1 MRKTAQAVDSVA
13 EKGEGRTNM
22 KANARFPKSAIV
34 SALLAAIPPALAA
47 EGDEDLARLTKPQSE
62 VSAGVGYVNDDNQ
75 RFGQYTG
82 LTDKDPYLLL
92 DADVERRNDATGTWL
107 RLTGRNLG
115 FDNRQLR
122 FEHERQGNWGYFIE
136 FNQIPRFDPYTV
148 NSGLLGIGTSSVTP
162 VTIVP
167 GGGTNWEFNTERD
180 ILSVGARKS
189 FGRGLAARVR
199 LSSEEKEG
207 LRRWGQGTFGT
218 WRFLAEPIDQTTRQL
233 DATLSYSAEK
243 LQLSGGYYGTSF
255 VNHNQ
260 LLTVNGPTIFAGSNL
275 MALPPD
281 NQSHQLHLAGGYSF
295 TPATRAT
302 FKLARGTITQDEA
315 FATPAIAGAPGNLD
329 GRVDTTLAEAGLTT
343 RASSNL
349 TLRANLGYD
358 KRDDK
363 TPVFR
368 YFPSQNTVGATN
380 DGTNETRDIETTRGK
395 LDATYRLPLAFSVT
409 GGLEYVEK
417 KRNSPPVRS
426 VDFREKTDETSYK
439 AGVRRAIGETVT
451 GAVSYVHSERRGSD
465 WLPNFGN
472 QTTVTTGDLIA
483 PLHLADRDR
492 DLVRLTLNWMPL
504 DPLSLNFRVDAARD
518 DYKSRGFTAFDLGAR
533 RGEARFYSLD
543 AGYAFSDAL
552 QATAWISH
560 GVDEYQAGECQ
571 SAAVPNAN
579 TCTATA
585 ANPVWQSE
593 LQHTQSSLGLGLRA
607 RPLARAELGAELSYS
622 EMTDELR
629 TRAVTPAVALPV
641 IPDVH
646 TTVTTLQLFAKYAL
660 QRNAGVKLQY
670 AFDRYRT
677 DDWTW
682 NNWRYT
688 DGTTVREQP
697 KQEVHFV
704 GASYYY
710 QF

>member
-1 MRKTAQAVDSVA
+1 
-13 EKGEGRTNM
+13 M
-22 KANARFPKSAIV
+22 KSNLRFPKSALAT
-34 SALLAAIPPALAA
+34 ALLAAFGAALAA
-47 EGDEDLARLTKPQSE
+47 EGDEDLAQLTTPQSE
-62 VSAGVGYVNDDNQ
+62 VSAGVGYVNNDNQ

-92 DADVERRNDATGTWL
+92 DADVARRNDATGTWL
-107 RLTGRNLG
+107 RFTGRNLG
-115 FDNRQLR
+115 FDNRLLR

-136 FNQIPRFDPYTV
+136 FNQIPRFDPYTI
-148 NSGLLGIGTSSVTP
+148 NTGLQGIGTNSVTP

-189 FGRGLAARVR
+189 FAQGFAAQVR

-255 VNHNQ
+255 VNHSQ
-260 LLTVNGPTIFAGSNL
+260 LLTVNGPTLFAGSNL

-302 FKLARGTITQDEA
+302 FKLARGIITQDEA
-315 FATPAIAGAPGNLD
+315 FATPTVAGAPGNLD
-329 GRVDTTLAEAGLTT
+329 GRIETTLAEAGLITRIAT
-343 RASSNL
+343 SLSLRASLAYEN
-349 TLRANLGYD
+349 
-358 KRDDK
+358 RDDK

-395 LDATYRLPLAFSVT
+395 LDATYRLPLAFSLT

-439 AGVRRAIGETVT
+439 AEVRRAIGETVT
-451 GAVSYVHSERRGSD
+451 GAVSYIHSERRGSE

-504 DPLSLNFRVDAARD
+504 DPLSLNFRVDAAQD
-518 DYKSRGFTAFDLGAR
+518 DYRSRGFTAFDLGPR
-533 RGEARFYSLD
+533 KGEARFYSLD

-560 GVDEYQAGECQ
+560 GVDKYENAECQ
-571 SAAVPNAN
+571 SAAAAVNAN
-579 TCTATA
+579 TCTASTT
-585 ANPVWQSE
+585 NPVWQAE
-593 LQHTQSSLGLGLRA
+593 LQHTQNSLGLGLRA
-607 RPLARAELGAELSYS
+607 KPLARTELGAELTYS
-622 EMTDELR
+622 RMTDELR
-629 TRAVTPAVALPV
+629 ASAITPAVALPV

-646 TTVTTLQLFAKYAL
+646 TKVTTLRLFAKYAL
-660 QRNAGVKLQY
+660 QRNSGVKLQY
-670 AFDRYRT
+670 VFDRYKT

-682 NNWRYT
+682 NSWRYT
-688 DGTTVREQP
+688 DGTTVLEEPTQD
-697 KQEVHFV
+697 VHFIA
-704 GASYYY
+704 ASYYY